1 MKYRAKSADSPH
13 KYVTYTYGVYHGKPL
28 EDTTMKGLAQSI
40 AYLYHR
46 HAVRLYESE
55 DGKHFV
61 KADEDT
67 QSKFSHIMSDEFT
80 LDEWH

>member
-1 MKYRAKSADSPH
+1 MKYRAKSVDSPQR
-13 KYVTYTYGVYHGKPL
+13 YVTHTYGVHRGKPL
-28 EDTTMKGLAQSI
+28 EDTTMKGLARSI

-46 HAVRLYESE
+46 HAVQLYESE
-55 DGKHFV
+55 DGKRFK
-61 KADEDT
+61 KADEDA

>member
-1 MKYRAKSADSPH
+1 MKYRAKSVDSPRSYITH
-13 KYVTYTYGVYHGKPL
+13 TYGVYNGKPL
-28 EDTTMKGLAQSI
+28 EDTTMEGLARRI

-55 DGKHFV
+55 NGKRFI
-61 KADEDT
+61 KADEDA
-67 QSKFSHIMSDEFT
+67 QSEFSRIMSYEFT